1 MRLAEPRRDLE
12 TELGQGTARLR
23 DALLAD
29 ITHLLVSESAPE
41 RVLQAVAEALAELI
55 PYDSLAIYRA
65 DPPLSLLRPE
75 LVRDTHAEEILAMGP
90 LPYGQ
95 GITGYAA
102 LHREPQ
108 LVNMVQDDPRAE
120 QIPGTPEEEE
130 EAMIAVPLLA
140 RQELKGVLAI
150 YRLGAGHQFA
160 PAEFALAIRF
170 ADLAAL
176 TIDNADIRARLAN
189 EASTDHLTALFNHRY
204 FHERLGEELR
214 RASRRKSRVGLLIF
228 DIDDFKRVN
237 DMYGHLA
244 GDQVLQGVASLARE
258 ACRAEDITCRI
269 GGEEFAVVLPGCS
282 VRRATAVAER
292 LRRAVAG
299 ATFPFVG
306 RITLSVGVAEGPR
319 HASSPRELIACADL
333 ALLEAKAEGKDRVCV
348 YRSKGRRTGTLP
360 YGPGARSSEAASSR
374 ARHPSA
380 AATGNEQSGVG
391 ARLAALAS
399 RGEPRLAAH
408 LRLLASMS
416 ARLNKLSRASEIGD
430 VIASELRSLID
441 YHSCRVYLL
450 DADGTTLQPIA
461 FLGHLLVYEGETYD
475 ALVMRVGEGITG
487 HVAESGRSHYAPEAN
502 IDPFAQT
509 IPGTEDIDE
518 SILAVPMHYGERV
531 IGVIVLSK
539 LGIDQFDGEDLQLLE
554 VLAANAAVA
563 FENARLFQR
572 ERESAEVSLAL
583 LSLSQGLTR
592 VHDPGAVL
600 GLALEAVPLMMR
612 CGETAAW
619 IRRGDGRLALAVD
632 VRAAPRSDDSVPA
645 PPPASAAARVLDAV
659 VADRFL
665 AGDGGPFVLP
675 RSSVAELPP
684 SERLF
689 DDPREWLVAPLR
701 WEPDGLAAMCILAPG
716 PEASFGQREVELAR
730 GIADITSLALG
741 NATRFQELERA
752 YVSTVEALAN
762 AVEAK
767 DEYTGNHC
775 RALAELS
782 MAVGSQMGLDPDRL
796 KVLELGALFHDIGKI
811 GVRSEIIRK
820 AGPLTREERGEMRLH
835 PEIGSQ
841 ILAPVPF
848 LQAIRPIV
856 MASHERWDGK
866 GYPQGLAGE
875 DIPLESRIVF
885 VCDAFHAMTTDRPY
899 RRALPDREAIRR
911 LRLSAGTQFD
921 PAVVEVFAR
930 VFEAGQAVHTH

>member
-1 MRLAEPRRDLE
+1 
-12 TELGQGTARLR
+12 
-23 DALLAD
+23 
-29 ITHLLVSESAPE
+29 
-41 RVLQAVAEALAELI
+41 
-55 PYDSLAIYRA
+55 
-65 DPPLSLLRPE
+65 
-75 LVRDTHAEEILAMGP
+75 
-90 LPYGQ
+90 
-95 GITGYAA
+95 
-102 LHREPQ
+102 
-108 LVNMVQDDPRAE
+108 
-120 QIPGTPEEEE
+120 
-130 EAMIAVPLLA
+130 MIAVPLMA

-150 YRLGAGHQFA
+150 YRLGPGHQFS
-160 PAEFALAIRF
+160 PAEFALSIRF

-176 TIDNADIRARLAN
+176 AIDNADIRARLTT
-189 EASTDHLTALFNHRY
+189 EASTDHLTALYNHRF

-214 RASRRKSRVGLLIF
+214 RASRRKTRVGLMIF

-258 ACRAEDITCRI
+258 ACRAEDVTCRI

-282 VRRATAVAER
+282 VRRATGVAER

-299 ATFPFVG
+299 ATFPFIG
-306 RITLSVGVAEGPR
+306 RITLSVGVAEGPL

-333 ALLEAKAEGKDRVCV
+333 ALLEAKAAGKDQVSV
-348 YRSKGRRTGTLP
+348 YRSRGRRATTLP
-360 YGPGARSSEAASSR
+360 VGRRGSVSGEAATSH
-374 ARHPSA
+374 ARPSA
-380 AATGNEQSGVG
+380 SAPGNGQSGVV
-391 ARLAALAS
+391 ARIAALAS

-416 ARLNKLSRASEIGD
+416 ARLNKLSRAAEIGE

-450 DADGTTLQPIA
+450 TADGQTLQPIA
-461 FLGHLLVYEGETYD
+461 FLGHLLEYEGETYE
-475 ALVMRVGEGITG
+475 ALVMGVGEGITG
-487 HVAESGRSHYAPEAN
+487 HVAESGRSHYAPDAN
-502 IDPFAQT
+502 VDAFAQT

-619 IRRGDGRLALAVD
+619 IRRTDGRLALAAD
-632 VRAAPRSDDSVPA
+632 VRTA
-645 PPPASAAARVLDAV
+645 PPKAIASDSADPTSAGVEAGPDADAPISIPAASLLAAD

-665 AGDGGPFVLP
+665 TGDAGPFVLSP
-675 RSSVAELPP
+675 ASVAEIPAG
-684 SERLF
+684 ERFF
-689 DDPREWLVAPLR
+689 DDTREWLVAPLR
-701 WEPDGLAAMCILAPG
+701 WEPDGLAAMCILAPA
-716 PEASFGQREVELAR
+716 PEASFGRRDVELAR

-782 MAVGSQMGLDPDRL
+782 MSVGSQMGLDPERL

-875 DIPLESRIVF
+875 AIPLESRIVF

-899 RRALPDREAIRR
+899 RLALPEREAIRR

-921 PAVVEVFAR
+921 PGVVETFVR
-930 VFEAGQAVHTH
+930 VFEGGLATQAH